1 MLGKHLCTNVSQG
14 MGTVSQYLNG
24 YVSPNGV
31 VILGLLISNGIFI
44 FSIENAEYQQA
55 VLNDDSYR
63 ICQAKYV
70 C

>member
-1 MLGKHLCTNVSQG
+1 MNIHRILLRCTNVSQG

-24 YVSPNGV
+24 YVPPNGV

-55 VLNDDSYR
+55 V
-63 ICQAKYV
+63 
-70 C
+70 